1 MFINATPRTQR
12 RTTPKTPHDAFREE
26 ALPGHQ
32 HIGVRFVCRS
42 HLSATASS
50 RAFQA
55 GDCGSPEGYP
65 HSEKSLLSPSICPSP
80 PTLLSRTLA
89 FAVTSAP
96 ASTRTRTTASCPW
109 YAALCSGVS
118 PSCGAQPRVRNPL
131 LHLPR
136 VLRAPLH
143 LETTFVKKL
152 SRNLTAPR
160 PGALFNLRGR
170 GGGFVAAVVA
180 IRCAH
185 PSQTRPGACSSL
197 KNTNSWTGTPL
208 CSHV

>member
-1 MFINATPRTQR
+1 VAH
-12 RTTPKTPHDAFREE
+12 PKAVPIPKNR
-26 ALPGHQ
+26 
-32 HIGVRFVCRS
+32 
-42 HLSATASS
+42 
-50 RAFQA
+50 
-55 GDCGSPEGYP
+55 
-65 HSEKSLLSPSICPSP
+65 LLSPSMLPSP
-80 PTLLSRTLA
+80 PTLLSLTL
-89 FAVTSAP
+89 FVTVASAP
-96 ASTRTRTTASCPW
+96 ASTRIRTTASCSV
-109 YAALCSGVS
+109 YAAVCSGVF

-136 VLRAPLH
+136 VLRAPLR

-152 SRNLTAPR
+152 SGNLTAPR